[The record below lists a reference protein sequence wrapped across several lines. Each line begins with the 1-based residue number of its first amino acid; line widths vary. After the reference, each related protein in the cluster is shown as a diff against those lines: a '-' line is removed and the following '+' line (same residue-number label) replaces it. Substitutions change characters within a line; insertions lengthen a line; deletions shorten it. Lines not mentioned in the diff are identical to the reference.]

1 MAIPTPHDPSS
12 NPSSNPLSG
21 LPVYPSLTQTF
32 TQTFTQSID
41 IIATPEQVERT
52 FTELGLMQRWLNP
65 MLVCTPV
72 GQWSTA
78 VGSRSQFVVKVPIVS
93 LVLENRV
100 IDRAPGLVVWEFDGF
115 FRGIDRWECHKVDI
129 GINAEIDTR
138 TRLTNR
144 FSFDIP
150 NPLIRFGFNTF
161 AKRLT
166 ARDMTDQLHRL
177 KTVAENLH

>member
-1 MAIPTPHDPSS
+1 MAIP
-12 NPSSNPLSG
+12 
-21 LPVYPSLTQTF
+21 

-41 IIATPEQVERT
+41 IAATPEQVEQT
-52 FTELGLMQRWLNP
+52 FTELDLMQRWLNP

-72 GQWSTA
+72 GPWSTD
-78 VGSRSQFVVKVPIVS
+78 VGSRSQFVVKVPIAT

-115 FRGIDRWECHKVDI
+115 FRGIDRWECHK
-129 GINAEIDTR
+129 INTG
-138 TRLTNR
+138 TRLTNS

-166 ARDMTDQLHRL
+166 ARDMTDQLQRL
-177 KTVAENLH
+177 KTVAEDLRSRSY

>member
-1 MAIPTPHDPSS
+1 MAIP
-12 NPSSNPLSG
+12 
-21 LPVYPSLTQTF
+21 

-41 IIATPEQVERT
+41 IAATPEQVEQT
-52 FTELGLMQRWLNP
+52 FTELDLMQRWLNP

-72 GQWSTA
+72 GPWSTD
-78 VGSRSQFVVKVPIVS
+78 VGSRSLFVVKVPIAT

-115 FRGIDRWECHKVDI
+115 FRGIDRWECHK
-129 GINAEIDTR
+129 INTG
-138 TRLTNR
+138 TRLTNS

-166 ARDMTDQLHRL
+166 ARDMTDQLQRL
-177 KTVAENLH
+177 KTVAEDLRPRSY

>member
-1 MAIPTPHDPSS
+1 MAIP
-12 NPSSNPLSG
+12 
-21 LPVYPSLTQTF
+21 

-41 IIATPEQVERT
+41 IAATPEQVEQT
-52 FTELGLMQRWLNP
+52 FTELDLMQRWLNP

-72 GQWSTA
+72 GPWSTD
-78 VGSRSQFVVKVPIVS
+78 VGSRSQFVVKVPIAT

-115 FRGIDRWECHKVDI
+115 FRGIDRWESHK
-129 GINAEIDTR
+129 INTG
-138 TRLTNR
+138 TRLTNS

-166 ARDMTDQLHRL
+166 ARDMTDQLQRL
-177 KTVAENLH
+177 KTVAEDLRPRSY

>member
-1 MAIPTPHDPSS
+1 
-12 NPSSNPLSG
+12 
-21 LPVYPSLTQTF
+21 
-32 TQTFTQSID
+32 
-41 IIATPEQVERT
+41 
-52 FTELGLMQRWLNP
+52 MQRWLNP

-72 GQWSTA
+72 GPWSTD
-78 VGSRSQFVVKVPIVS
+78 VGSRSLFVVKVPIAT

-115 FRGIDRWECHKVDI
+115 FRGIDRWECHK
-129 GINAEIDTR
+129 INTG
-138 TRLTNR
+138 TRLTNS

-166 ARDMTDQLHRL
+166 ARDMTDQLQRL
-177 KTVAENLH
+177 KTVAEDLRSRSY

>member
-1 MAIPTPHDPSS
+1 MAIP
-12 NPSSNPLSG
+12 
-21 LPVYPSLTQTF
+21 

-41 IIATPEQVERT
+41 IAATPEQVEQT

-72 GQWSTA
+72 GPWSTD
-78 VGSRSQFVVKVPIVS
+78 VGSRSQFVVKVPIAT

-115 FRGIDRWECHKVDI
+115 FRGIDRWECHK
-129 GINAEIDTR
+129 INTG
-138 TRLTNR
+138 TRLTNS

-166 ARDMTDQLHRL
+166 ARDMTDQLQRL
-177 KTVAENLH
+177 KTVAEDLRPRSY

>member
-1 MAIPTPHDPSS
+1 MAIP
-12 NPSSNPLSG
+12 
-21 LPVYPSLTQTF
+21 TQTF

-41 IIATPEQVERT
+41 IAATPEQVEQT
-52 FTELGLMQRWLNP
+52 FTELDLMQRWLNP

-72 GQWSTA
+72 GPWSTD
-78 VGSRSQFVVKVPIVS
+78 VGSRSLFVVKVPIAT

-115 FRGIDRWECHKVDI
+115 FRGIDRWECHK
-129 GINAEIDTR
+129 INTG
-138 TRLTNR
+138 TRLTNS

-166 ARDMTDQLHRL
+166 ARDMTDQLQRL
-177 KTVAENLH
+177 KTVAEDLRPRSY

>member
-78 VGSRSQFVVKVPIVS
+78 VGSRSQFVVKVPIGS
-93 LVLENRV
+93 LALENRV

-115 FRGIDRWECHKVDI
+115 FRGVDRWECHKIDI
-129 GINAEIDTR
+129 GIKAEIETR
-138 TRLTNR
+138 TRLTNC

-150 NPLIRFGFNTF
+150 NPLIRFGFNAF

-177 KTVAENLH
+177 KTVAENLR

>member
-1 MAIPTPHDPSS
+1 MAIP
-12 NPSSNPLSG
+12 
-21 LPVYPSLTQTF
+21 TQTF

-41 IIATPEQVERT
+41 IAATPEQVEQT
-52 FTELGLMQRWLNP
+52 FTELDLMQRWLNP

-72 GQWSTA
+72 GPWSTD
-78 VGSRSQFVVKVPIVS
+78 VGSRSLFVVKVPIAT

-115 FRGIDRWECHKVDI
+115 FRGIDRWECHK
-129 GINAEIDTR
+129 INTG
-138 TRLTNR
+138 TRLTNS

-166 ARDMTDQLHRL
+166 ARDMTDQLQRL
-177 KTVAENLH
+177 KTVAEDLRSRSY

>member
-1 MAIPTPHDPSS
+1 MAIPS
-12 NPSSNPLSG
+12 
-21 LPVYPSLTQTF
+21 QTF

-41 IIATPEQVERT
+41 IAASPEQVERT
-52 FTELGLMQRWLNP
+52 FTELSLMQRWLNP

-72 GQWSTA
+72 GQWSTDI
-78 VGSRSQFVVKVPIVS
+78 GSQSRFVVKVPIAS

-100 IDRAPGLVVWEFDGF
+100 VDRGPGLVVWEFDGF
-115 FRGIDRWECHKVDI
+115 FRGIDRWECHK
-129 GINAEIDTR
+129 IDTEINTGPDTQ
-138 TRLTNR
+138 TRLTNC

-166 ARDMTDQLHRL
+166 ARDMTGQLQRL
-177 KTVAENLH
+177 KTVAEDLQSH

>member
-1 MAIPTPHDPSS
+1 MATPTPTFTP
-12 NPSSNPLSG
+12 
-21 LPVYPSLTQTF
+21 TF

-41 IIATPEQVERT
+41 IAATPEQVEQT
-52 FTELGLMQRWLNP
+52 FTELDLMQRWLNP

-72 GQWSTA
+72 GPWSTD
-78 VGSRSQFVVKVPIVS
+78 VGSRSLFVVKVPIAT
-93 LVLENRV
+93 LALENRV

-115 FRGIDRWECHKVDI
+115 FRGIDRWECHKIDT
-129 GINAEIDTR
+129 GINTG
-138 TRLTNR
+138 TRLTNS

-166 ARDMTDQLHRL
+166 ARDMTDQLQRL
-177 KTVAENLH
+177 KTVAEDLRPRSY

>member
-1 MAIPTPHDPSS
+1 MAIP
-12 NPSSNPLSG
+12 
-21 LPVYPSLTQTF
+21 

-41 IIATPEQVERT
+41 IAATPEQVEQT
-52 FTELGLMQRWLNP
+52 FTELDLMQRWLNP

-72 GQWSTA
+72 GPWSTD
-78 VGSRSQFVVKVPIVS
+78 VGSRSQFVVKVPIAT

-115 FRGIDRWECHKVDI
+115 FRGIDRWECHK
-129 GINAEIDTR
+129 INTG
-138 TRLTNR
+138 TRLTNS

-166 ARDMTDQLHRL
+166 ARDMTDQLQRL
-177 KTVAENLH
+177 KTVAEDLRPRSY

>member
-1 MAIPTPHDPSS
+1 MATP
-12 NPSSNPLSG
+12 
-21 LPVYPSLTQTF
+21 TQTF

-41 IIATPEQVERT
+41 IAATPEQVEQT
-52 FTELGLMQRWLNP
+52 FTELDLMQRWLNP

-72 GQWSTA
+72 GPWSTD
-78 VGSRSQFVVKVPIVS
+78 VGSRSQFVVKVPIAT

-115 FRGIDRWECHKVDI
+115 FRGIDRWECHKIDT
-129 GINAEIDTR
+129 GINTG
-138 TRLTNR
+138 TRLTNS

-166 ARDMTDQLHRL
+166 ARDMTDQLQRL
-177 KTVAENLH
+177 KTVAEDLRPRSY